1 MYLELFAILL
11 TTLFVWD
18 YLRFRR
24 HNTMLAAAGIRGPTC
39 YPFVGNAPMM
49 IKESPKSRSWKQISW
64 IKSFAAVFDLQSRLI
79 AQYGKNIKIQMIG
92 ERGFMTADPKMIEAI
107 MSSQQTI
114 QKNSLYG
121 LLTNWL
127 GDGLLIS
134 KGKKW
139 FRRRKIITPAFHFKI
154 LEDFV
159 EVFDQQS
166 AIMVQQ
172 LYAKAD
178 GKTVIDMFPVA
189 CLCAM
194 DIIAETA
201 MGVKINAQLQPDFS
215 YVQSVKNA
223 SGILAERFTNPLQRL
238 DPLMKLLYPK
248 VLQKLN
254 DSVKNM
260 HSFTNSVITERRD
273 LLQKSLANGGDANAP
288 LLNEVGQKRRQ
299 ALLDVLLQ
307 STIDGAPLS
316 NEDIRE
322 EVDTFMFEGHDTTTS
337 SIAFTCYLLARNPE
351 AQALAF
357 QEVRDVLGDDKTAPV
372 TMQQLG
378 ELKYL
383 ECVIKESLRLF
394 PAVPLIGRYI
404 TQDTMLAGKLIPANT
419 NVVILIY
426 NAQRDPDNFPE
437 PEKFV
442 PERFSMERKGEI
454 NPFAYTPFSA
464 GARNCIGQK
473 FAMLEMKST
482 ISKMLRHFELLPL
495 GEEVQ
500 PVLNL
505 ILRSSTGINVGIK
518 PRVY

>member
-1 MYLELFAILL
+1 
-11 TTLFVWD
+11 
-18 YLRFRR
+18 
-24 HNTMLAAAGIRGPTC
+24 
-39 YPFVGNAPMM
+39 MM
-49 IKESPKSRSWKQISW
+49 
-64 IKSFAAVFDLQSRLI
+64 
-79 AQYGKNIKIQMIG
+79 G

-114 QKNSLYG
+114 QKNNLYG

-127 GDGLLIS
+127 GDGLLVS
-134 KGKKW
+134 KGQKW

-166 AIMVQQ
+166 AIMAQQ
-172 LYAKAD
+172 LHAKAD
-178 GKTVIDMFPVA
+178 GKTVINMFPVA

-201 MGVKINAQLQPDFS
+201 MGVKINAQLQPDFP

-223 SGILAERFTNPLQRL
+223 SATLAERFMNPLQRQ
-238 DPLMKLLYPK
+238 DALMRLFYPK
-248 VLQKLN
+248 VLDKLN
-254 DSVKNM
+254 DSVSNM

-273 LLQKSLANGGDANAP
+273 LLQKSLAGNAP
-288 LLNEVGQKRRQ
+288 LLNDVGQKRRM

-357 QEVRDVLGDDKTAPV
+357 QEIRDVLGDDKSAPV

-394 PAVPLIGRYI
+394 PSVPLIGRHI
-404 TQDTMLAGKLIPANT
+404 TQDTMLAGKLIPAHSD
-419 NVVILIY
+419 VVILIY
-426 NAQRDPDNFPE
+426 HAQRDPEYFPE
-437 PEKFV
+437 PEKFL

>member
-1 MYLELFAILL
+1 MYLELIAIVL

-18 YLRFRR
+18 YMRNRR
-24 HNTMLAAAGIRGPTC
+24 HNVMYAAAGIRGPRS
-39 YPFVGNAPMM
+39 YPFVGSAP
-49 IKESPKSRSWKQISW
+49 ILINESPKT
-64 IKSFAAVFDLQSRLI
+64 VFDLQFRLI
-79 AQYGKNIKIQMIG
+79 AQYGKNVKINMMG

-114 QKNSLYG
+114 QKNNLYG
-121 LLTNWL
+121 LLVNWL
-127 GDGLLIS
+127 GDGLLLS

-166 AIMVQQ
+166 AVMVQQ
-172 LYAKAD
+172 LYDRAD
-178 GKTVIDMFPVA
+178 GKTVINMFPVA

-201 MGVKINAQLQPDFS
+201 MGVKIDAQLQPQFS
-215 YVQSVKNA
+215 YVQSVTTA
-223 SGILAERFTNPLQRL
+223 SGMLAERLMNPLQRT
-238 DPLMKLLYPK
+238 DSLMKILYPK
-248 VLQKLN
+248 LFTKLD

-260 HSFTNSVITERRD
+260 HNFTNSVITERRD
-273 LLQKSLANGGDANAP
+273 LLQKSLADGGNATADHV
-288 LLNEVGQKRRQ
+288 NDVGQKRRM

-337 SIAFTCYLLARNPE
+337 SIAFTLYLLARHPE
-351 AQALAF
+351 VQARAF
-357 QEVRDVLGDDKTAPV
+357 QEIRDVLGDDKSTPV

-394 PAVPLIGRYI
+394 PSVPLIGRHI
-404 TQDTMLAGKLIPANT
+404 TQDTVLDGKLIPAHSD
-419 NVVILIY
+419 VLILIY
-426 NAQRDPDNFPE
+426 HAQRDPEYFPD
-437 PEKFV
+437 PEKFL
-442 PERFSMERKGEI
+442 PERFSLERKGEI

-464 GARNCIGQK
+464 GPRNCIGQK
-473 FAMLEMKST
+473 FAMLEIKST

-495 GEEVQ
+495 GEDVQ
-500 PVLNL
+500 LVLNL
-505 ILRSSTGINVGIK
+505 ILRSTTGINCGIK